1 MVRIQVFRICNDC
14 GLERV
19 PSLAG
24 PQSYVAKALS
34 AQVPAEVPA
43 LRIADAD
50 RPCVRSSLTG
60 RPRLQPQYM
69 SALLVPIFKPHYRHR
84 AAGPKSSVGHTK
96 RNRISC

>member
-1 MVRIQVFRICNDC
+1 MFTPYRSPISSWVKSRTIRRAVVRIQVFRICNDC

-50 RPCVRSSLTG
+50 RPCVSII
-60 RPRLQPQYM
+60 
-69 SALLVPIFKPHYRHR
+69 AHW
-84 AAGPKSSVGHTK
+84 
-96 RNRISC
+96 